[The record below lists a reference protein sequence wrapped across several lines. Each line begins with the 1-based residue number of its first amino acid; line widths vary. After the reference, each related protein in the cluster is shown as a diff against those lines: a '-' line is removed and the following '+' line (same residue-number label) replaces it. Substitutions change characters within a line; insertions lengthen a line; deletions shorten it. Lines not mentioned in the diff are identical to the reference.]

1 MVKLIPFRT
10 VILQLTLL
18 SLSCR
23 LGAGQGMSAS
33 RAQFQAAATQAAVGV
48 EERIAAAD
56 RLDRSAFDEGVD
68 RVNPGRMDSSGPQLL
83 TTATANEIGRVGQA
97 FLDTARNTMVRMS
110 IRPADAGREIIAARI
125 PPPDALLCPFQP
137 PKCDPTAKFR
147 TMDGSCN
154 NVVNPLWGRS
164 QTPFERLLAPIYN
177 DGNTT
182 ERFTGVSEPRAASVF
197 GGPLPN
203 ARLISR
209 EFHDSMSNPLGGST
223 HLLMEIGQFISHDI
237 EFQALSQGYAGANLD
252 CCTRTNRPGCF
263 PIDIPP
269 NDPFFPPN
277 RTCINIVRALPT
289 PPLDCTIG
297 VRQQLNQ
304 ITHYLDGSAIYGSS
318 DDEIRDLRTLTGGL
332 LKTSSNNLLP
342 TAPTTGTGCILTT
355 STRPCFKAGDVRVN
369 QQPMLMSMHTVWVR
383 EHNRLAR
390 GLALLNPTWDDE
402 RLFQEARRILGAELQ
417 HITYNEFLPAILGRR
432 VMTKYGLKP
441 LSNGYDASEQ
451 PMVRSAFAT
460 AAYRFGHSLIWQ
472 RVLAHNGAIKVSDR
486 LLKDEFLKPDLVYT
500 RGVGDICRG
509 LTRSPVEKVDKSL
522 TEQITNHL
530 FERERGFGGDLAA
543 TNIQRGRDYAIP
555 GYQAYRRLCELH
567 GQFSHTRIVQ
577 RKLNDI
583 YRSPEDIDL
592 FPGGVSEIP
601 VNGGKV
607 GPTFACLIGRQFKS
621 LKNGDR
627 FYYENSGDTAF
638 SGNQLQEIR
647 KVTLASLFCANTD
660 IGTIQ
665 PSALKS
671 IRRGN
676 TLVNCNNIPHLDLN
690 PWRATGCVPVN
701 GGYSA
706 WERTR
711 CFGTWRIRYRIC
723 NNPLPNECGKS
734 CPRQFEIQ
742 IETCGIRRPGF
753 RRGNAGPPDVA
764 MVSAEVSRL
773 SGGRISAIDGSLM
786 TTAMRGFRHF

>member
-1 MVKLIPFRT
+1 
-10 VILQLTLL
+10 
-18 SLSCR
+18 
-23 LGAGQGMSAS
+23 LG
-33 RAQFQAAATQAAVGV
+33 
-48 EERIAAAD
+48 
-56 RLDRSAFDEGVD
+56 
-68 RVNPGRMDSSGPQLL
+68 RVNV
-83 TTATANEIGRVGQA
+83 IVGQLGFP
-97 FLDTARNTMVRMS
+97 FL
-110 IRPADAGREIIAARI
+110 
-125 PPPDALLCPFQP
+125 
-137 PKCDPTAKFR
+137 
-147 TMDGSCN
+147 
-154 NVVNPLWGRS
+154 
-164 QTPFERLLAPIYN
+164 Y
-177 DGNTT
+177 
-182 ERFTGVSEPRAASVF
+182 VS
-197 GGPLPN
+197 
-203 ARLISR
+203 
-209 EFHDSMSNPLGGST
+209 
-223 HLLMEIGQFISHDI
+223 
-237 EFQALSQGYAGANLD
+237 
-252 CCTRTNRPGCF
+252 
-263 PIDIPP
+263 
-269 NDPFFPPN
+269 
-277 RTCINIVRALPT
+277 
-289 PPLDCTIG
+289 G

-773 SGGRISAIDGSLM
+773 SGE
-786 TTAMRGFRHF
+786 GFPLLTDHL